1 MRGSRVWLRMQEEA
15 EMKRFKN
22 ILFLSNP
29 KVKQNAAIR
38 RAVSLAKQ
46 NDARVTVL
54 SVLTSSAYTLHVPV
68 PDDELDALRA
78 RLVHKHRVEAKSVAD
93 GFSREGIDVQ
103 AKTVV
108 GVAFIEVI
116 REVLREPH
124 DLVILAADSK
134 HGLISRVFGSISMH
148 LMRKCPCPVWVVKP
162 GSRKSYRRILAA
174 VDIFSDPWDEAEES
188 LNPLILQLS
197 SSLAHMDKSELH
209 VIQVWNIAN
218 EGWLG
223 GPGGMDEK
231 AFLRLRDDTKNDLSG
246 RLEHLIQAV
255 DREGIQTVRTHLKRG
270 DDPAESIVKLAR
282 KQKIDLLVM
291 GTVCRTGLSGFLIG
305 NTAEEVLGAVDCSV
319 LTVKPQGFVSP
330 VTLDDQ

>member
-1 MRGSRVWLRMQEEA
+1 MRGSGVWLPMQEEA
-15 EMKRFKN
+15 EMKRFKK

-54 SVLTSSAYTLHVPV
+54 SVLKSSAYTLHIPV
-68 PDDELDALRA
+68 PDDELDSPQSQ
-78 RLVHKHRVEAKSVAD
+78 LVHEHQVEAKKVAD

-116 REVLREPH
+116 REVLREQH

-134 HGLISRVFGSISMH
+134 HGLISRLFGSISMH

-174 VDIFSDPWDEAEES
+174 VDIFSDPFDEAEES
-188 LNPLILQLS
+188 INPLIMQLS
-197 SSLAHMDKSELH
+197 SSLAQMDKSELH
-209 VIQVWNIAN
+209 VIQVWNFAD

-231 AFLRLRDDTKNDLSG
+231 ALRRLRDETRNDLSG
-246 RLEHLIQAV
+246 RLEDLMQGI
-255 DREGIQTVRTHLKRG
+255 DRDGIGTVRTHLKRG
-270 DDPAESIVKLAR
+270 DEPAESIVKLAR
-282 KQKIDLLVM
+282 KQKIDLLIM

-319 LTVKPQGFVSP
+319 LTVKPQEFVSP
-330 VTLDDQ
+330 VTLEDQ